1 MGSEAVERAEAGAS
15 QPNAAEVLDPIAELG
30 EMALAEDAEAQ
41 PADGD
46 EHDENADAAGADDE
60 DAEGAEP
67 EAEEPDEDAD
77 EDADADA
84 EAGAK
89 KDRWQKR
96 VDTLTFKLKSEQE
109 AAAKAK
115 ADAEAA
121 QARAAQAEERSA
133 AGIPLPAEY
142 LRPEELALVREGNSL
157 MDRREFLLRHIS
169 TGYDDPKDEAK
180 SLSAGDVAEE
190 LVRLERNAWKIQ
202 EAQSVY
208 RKAHAEMLDDMRVGR
223 ELKAARAKAK
233 PKKVA
238 PKPVATAVAPAGG
251 GRKPV
256 AAVQSRGGVNIK
268 RFEERGGD
276 ADAAAAE
283 LAELTGAID

>member
-1 MGSEAVERAEAGAS
+1 MASNAVERAEAGGS
-15 QPNAAEVLDPIAELG
+15 QPEAAEVLDPIAELG

-46 EHDENADAAGADDE
+46 EHDEE
-60 DAEGAEP
+60 TETAEAP
-67 EAEEPDEDAD
+67 VDAD
-77 EDADADA
+77 EDAEEEGEEPSDEEADKTADA
-84 EAGAK
+84 EK
-89 KDRWQKR
+89 PKDRWQKR

-109 AAAKAK
+109 AAAAAK
-115 ADAEAA
+115 AEAEAA
-121 QARAAQAEERSA
+121 AARASAAEERSA

-142 LRPEELALVREGNSL
+142 LKPDELALVREGNSL

-169 TGYDDPKDEAK
+169 SGYDDPKDEAK

-190 LVRLERNAWKIQ
+190 LVRLERSAWKIQ

-208 RKAHAEMLDDMRVGR
+208 RKAHAAMLEDMRSGR
-223 ELKAARAKAK
+223 ELRLARAKAK
-233 PKKVA
+233 PKTT
-238 PKPVATAVAPAGG
+238 PKPAVAASVPAGG

-256 AAVQSRGGVNIK
+256 TAVPSRGGVNLK

>member
-15 QPNAAEVLDPIAELG
+15 QPEAAEVLDPIAELG
-30 EMALAEDAEAQ
+30 DMALAEDAEAQ
-41 PADGD
+41 PTDGD
-46 EHDENADAAGADDE
+46 EHDEQTEEQADEEQADE
-60 DAEGAEP
+60 TEEGEESESEE
-67 EAEEPDEDAD
+67 EAEE
-77 EDADADA
+77 ADA
-84 EAGAK
+84 EADAGAK

-115 ADAEAA
+115 AEAEAA
-121 QARAAQAEERSA
+121 AERASAAEERSA
-133 AGIPLPAEY
+133 AGIALPPDY
-142 LRPEELALVREGNSL
+142 LTGEQLALVREGNSL
-157 MDRREFLLRHIS
+157 MERREFLLRHIGS
-169 TGYDDPKDEAK
+169 GYDDAKDDAR
-180 SLSAGDVAEE
+180 SMSAAEVADE

-208 RKAHAEMLDDMRVGR
+208 RKAHAEMLEDMRVGR

-233 PKKVA
+233 PKKAA
-238 PKPVATAVAPAGG
+238 PKPTVAAAAPAGG
-251 GRKPV
+251 ARKPV
-256 AAVQSRGGVNIK
+256 AAVASRGGVNLK